1 MVLPID
7 HQYYEYRQVHELI
20 GDKKNNPAF
29 CKQYC
34 SANCRPAFGRHSLI
48 NKLKKDNEAYKPWA
62 GAAGALKLLPSDACL
77 LSLRSSTTSALLR
90 TGARNNLKK
99 FVSFALKYVHA
110 IPMHRTRADGESVNS
125 KVQESG

>member
-1 MVLPID
+1 MI
-7 HQYYEYRQVHELI
+7 
-20 GDKKNNPAF
+20 KKKKTAF
-29 CKQYC
+29 CKQYR

-48 NKLKKDNEAYKPWA
+48 NKLKKDNEAYKPGA
-62 GAAGALKLLPSDACL
+62 GAAAALTSLPSDACL

-90 TGARNNLKK
+90 TGALNNLKK

-110 IPMHRTRADGESVNS
+110 IPMHITRVDGESVNS